1 MTLTD
6 ESTLTRVISRDGTEI
21 AYWTTGDGP
30 PLVLVHG
37 TTADHTRWRPLLP
50 YLEPHATVH
59 AMDRRRRGGSGDRP
73 DYELAREYEDVA
85 AVVDAVAEEWAD
97 RTWRIGRTAADDL
110 AEVERLR
117 RDFSTAT
124 DGLQRDLRRI
134 ATMLGFELP
143 EQSAP
148 RTPLD
153 ELLLLFVRPTPLPLR
168 AARTDLDQLRGQIAR
183 CAQLRHQT
191 RRIWLE
197 DLTPDPAMR
206 GYRLADIPVD
216 VVRALQQ
223 KVAVEAKYAAEASL
237 IDGSLALLRS
247 YIQSSTG

>member
-1 MTLTD
+1 MGRWQDDPVLYDYYRKLD
-6 ESTLTRVISRDGTEI
+6 EQ
-21 AYWTTGDGP
+21 Y
-30 PLVLVHG
+30 
-37 TTADHTRWRPLLP
+37 
-50 YLEPHATVH
+50 
-59 AMDRRRRGGSGDRP
+59 DRRRREIDSGLIRIRADIAATSARIAAADRAQRRV
-73 DYELAREYEDVA
+73 EARR
-85 AVVDAVAEEWAD
+85 DAERTRDRLEHEFRESGHFRESDCREWAD

-110 AEVERLR
+110 AQVERLR
-117 RDFSTAT
+117 QDFSTAT
-124 DGLQRDLRRI
+124 DGHQRDLRRI

-153 ELLLLFVRPTPLPLR
+153 ELLLPFVRPTPLPWR

-206 GYRLADIPVD
+206 GYWLSDIPVD
-216 VVRALQQ
+216 MVRALQQ
-223 KVAVEAKYAAEASL
+223 KVAVEAKYAAQEASL

-247 YIQSSTG
+247 YLQSSTD